1 MEEKEWKDARTPP
14 VTPLPR
20 IITINTPLGLYTSG
34 CLHNY
39 RTTSIF
45 RVFVL

>member
-20 IITINTPLGLYTSG
+20 IITINTLGLYTSG

-45 RVFVL
+45 YVFVL